1 VPLASETNVA
11 VAKKCEAATL
21 ETLFAAAHRRQQDFQ
36 MKSPRPPRFLLESAL
51 AMARHVGMCD
61 RQMQECIPQM
71 AFWQLF
77 LPSALAGDTANFTE
91 ARFRLPWTFERV
103 HQALAAMESR
113 PQVVVAAFHMA
124 GLPVVLALLAAA
136 WADLHPGARHA
147 LLARQNMG
155 WLSLENSRW
164 ASEAADILTTDTAG
178 LCRLISGLRSGTI
191 KRLLILVDGPHPPGD
206 RDTRALSN
214 VSPTLGF
221 KTSLL
226 TKILSMG
233 IPVRP
238 LTHFWESNQLQLA
251 WHPLLDPTG
260 EGKGIDAAERGI
272 STVASLIE
280 DLLRRHPEQW
290 LNWAAASLRT

>member
-1 VPLASETNVA
+1 MQPASETSVA
-11 VAKKCEAATL
+11 AMKLCEAATL

-36 MKSPRPPRFLLESAL
+36 MKSSRPPRFLVESAQ
-51 AMARHVGMCD
+51 AMARHVGMSD
-61 RQMQECIPQM
+61 QQMQECIPQM

-77 LPSALAGDTANFTE
+77 LPSALAGDTANFTQ
-91 ARFRLPWTFERV
+91 ARFRLPWTFQRV
-103 HQALAAMESR
+103 HQAVAAMERR

-124 GLPVVLALLAAA
+124 GLPVVAALLAAA
-136 WADLHPGARHA
+136 WADLHQGARHV
-147 LLARQNMG
+147 LLARQNRG

-164 ASEAADILTTDTAG
+164 VADAAEILTTDPEG

-191 KRLLILVDGPHPPGD
+191 KRLLILVDGPHPPGE
-206 RDTRALSN
+206 RDTRALGN
-214 VSPTLGF
+214 ISPALGF

-233 IPVRP
+233 IPIRP
-238 LTHFWESNQLQLA
+238 LTHFWESNRLQLA
-251 WHPLLDPTG
+251 WHPLLDPPG
-260 EGKGIDAAERGI
+260 DGKGIDAAEHGI
-272 STVASLIE
+272 LAVASLIE